1 MCVWGGYQYRKVGK
15 CVLRSK
21 VVIKSSK
28 SGMSVYLDPDCT
40 FDELLEDIAAKFRD
54 SAKFWG
60 NVQMALILEG
70 RPVTAQEEFQ
80 IVNTITGNSGVE
92 ILCLVDQDADR
103 IERCEKALNQ
113 RLLELSSRTG
123 QFYKG
128 DLHRGESIE
137 SEASIV
143 IIGDVLHGARVT
155 ARGNIIILGELRG
168 SVHAGVAGNEES
180 VVVALDMVPLSV
192 RIGSCCRSYGE
203 KGKKLGKGPTMA
215 YVENCNICT
224 KQLKKSFLS
233 MLNFN

>member
-1 MCVWGGYQYRKVGK
+1 LKSR
-15 CVLRSK
+15 

-40 FDELLEDIAAKFRD
+40 FEELLEDIGTKFRD

-60 NVQMALILEG
+60 NVQIALILEG
-70 RPVTAQEEFQ
+70 RLLTPGEELQ
-80 IVNTITGNSGVE
+80 IINTITANSGIE

-113 RLLELSSRTG
+113 KLMELSSRTG

-155 ARGNIIILGELRG
+155 ARGNIIVLGELRG
-168 SVHAGVAGNEES
+168 SVHAGIAGNEDS
-180 VVVALDMVPLSV
+180 VVVALEMVPLSI
-192 RIGSCCRSYGE
+192 RIGTCSRSYGE

-215 YVENCNICT
+215 FVENCNICT